1 MVSRYLHGVT
11 PEELFGMALGLSK
24 PWFVE
29 SSLITD
35 GELHIRIDFETGSK
49 FDSRPVH
56 DTLEREWRHLN
67 FWQYPTYL
75 HARIPRVVGE
85 DGKVTQVEVPWAR
98 PGSGFTALFE
108 AIALAMARSMPVS
121 EVARHLQ
128 VDDMALWRLLE
139 KAIGASREKADHSQV
154 RRIGLDETA
163 ARRGHDYIT
172 KFVDLDAG
180 RVLFACQGKGAG
192 TLGDFKKDLAAHG
205 GDPQKIE
212 TIACDM
218 SPAFLSGIAEHF
230 PKARVVLDKFHLV
243 KMLSEAVDATRR
255 EESGRCRTARGTRFL
270 LLKNPNKLSREQRK
284 LLGDLLVDESFAKTA
299 EAYRLRLA
307 FQELFLQ
314 KKSRAAHYLATWLD
328 AAYDSGV
335 RAIEHVAETFFKM
348 RDKILAWFEDRVSNG
363 ILEGLNSVLQS
374 AKARARGYANPKHM
388 ILMSYLLHGK
398 LDLSSQALLN
408 MNRRRALSTGGTHT
422 R

>member
-1 MVSRYLHGVT
+1 VT
-11 PEELFGMALGLSK
+11 PEELFGMALGLSR
-24 PWFVE
+24 PWFVV
-29 SSLITD
+29 SSLITE
-35 GELHIRIDFETGSK
+35 GELHIRIDFETGAK
-49 FDSRPVH
+49 FDGRPVH

-85 DGKVTQVEVPWAR
+85 DGKVTQVDVPWAR

-121 EVARHLQ
+121 EVARNLK
-128 VDDMALWRLLE
+128 VDDMAIWRLLE
-139 KAIGASREKADHSQV
+139 SAVAAAREKADHSQV
-154 RRIGLDETA
+154 KRVGLDETA
-163 ARRGHDYIT
+163 AKRGHNYIT

-180 RVLFACQGKGAG
+180 RVLFACKGKGAA
-192 TLGDFKKDLAAHG
+192 TLGEFKKDLVAHG
-205 GDPQKIE
+205 GDPKKVA

-218 SPAFLSGIAEHF
+218 SPAFLAGIDEHF

-255 EESGRCRTARGTRFL
+255 EETGKSRGPKGTRFL
-270 LLKNPNKLSREQRK
+270 LLKNPSKLSKDQRQW
-284 LLGDLLVDESFAKTA
+284 LGEVLEDEAFAKTA

-307 FQELFLQ
+307 FQELFRQ
-314 KKSRAAHYLATWLD
+314 KKSKAAHYLATWLD
-328 AAYDSGV
+328 AAFDSGV
-335 RAIEHVAETFFKM
+335 RAIENVAETFFKM
-348 RDKILAWFEDRVSNG
+348 RDKILAWFDDRVSNG

-398 LDLSSQALLN
+398 LDLSPTALQAT
-408 MNRRRALSTGGTHT
+408 RRSRTLSTTLTHSM
-422 R
+422 